1 MRETL
6 LKHVQMVTEL
16 IARDRN
22 HPSVV
27 MWSVANEPDSEYA
40 HAALNPSLNP
50 NPNPNT
56 NPNSNMNPN
65 PNSNPNPNLSS
76 NLNPNPNMSPNPN
89 PTRHANA
96 AAYFKHLFQHTR
108 TLDPSRPI
116 TFASFKSPAKD
127 QVAQYA
133 DVLLVNRYYAWYT
146 DTGQTDIIPHALER
160 DMLVWRRVAR
170 PNPHLHPNP
179 RP

>member
-1 MRETL
+1 MKQASPKPCEGCQLGDTKTRRRRGRS
-6 LKHVQMVTEL
+6 
-16 IARDRN
+16 A
-22 HPSVV
+22 
-27 MWSVANEPDSEYA
+27 VAKGGGAP
-40 HAALNPSLNP
+40 
-50 NPNPNT
+50 T
-56 NPNSNMNPN
+56 NG
-65 PNSNPNPNLSS
+65 
-76 NLNPNPNMSPNPN
+76 
-89 PTRHANA
+89 
-96 AAYFKHLFQHTR
+96 

-170 PNPHLHPNP
+170 PNPHLHPYNP
-179 RP
+179 PLSLPSP

>member
-50 NPNPNT
+50 NPNPN
-56 NPNSNMNPN
+56 
-65 PNSNPNPNLSS
+65 PNLSP
-76 NLNPNPNMSPNPN
+76 NLN

-179 RP
+179 PPLFPPSPPSP